1 MAEKSRYPQIPS
13 TVWWGVR
20 SILIKSP
27 KTTIDERLLGIEL
40 KVQAAAAKQYITELV
55 AVGILAE
62 DKKATPL
69 AEKWRLDAT
78 YKGAVSELIASVYPQ
93 SLRDVAPADGADRQK
108 AVAWFLQEGLGE
120 GSAKNKAATYFLLG
134 TPDPNESP
142 ARSTSAKG
150 AVYESIRTTPAMRN
164 AGAAKKVRGATGRSG
179 KNDNQRHERESANSH
194 QRGRGL
200 RAD

>member
-134 TPDPNESP
+134 TPDPTNRQRAALLRR
-142 ARSTSAKG
+142 ARSTNR
-150 AVYESIRTTPAMRN
+150 YEQLQRCAMPARQRKLEAQPAAAGKMTTNAMN
-164 AGAAKKVRGATGRSG
+164 
-179 KNDNQRHERESANSH
+179 
-194 QRGRGL
+194 
-200 RAD
+200 